1 MKEAGGGGVI
11 QRRKIKWAI
20 CKFSIS
26 RILLNQ
32 SLREKKKMTSSILF
46 FLLDNEVT

>member
-32 SLREKKKMTSSILF
+32 SLREKKNDVIDSFLSIG
-46 FLLDNEVT
+46 